1 MCVHKCNLKDHIHLC
16 MSLRLILSH
25 TDELS
30 DGPTKG
36 GLPWSTGPSTGH
48 SLLHS
53 VHLLQETSQQCTAR
67 GNLEVS
73 RLGLGVI
80 VQSNECQQ
88 KYYEATKQTFA
99 IFVFCETHF

>member
-1 MCVHKCNLKDHIHLC
+1 
-16 MSLRLILSH
+16 MSFRLILSH

-36 GLPWSTGPSTGH
+36 SLPWSIGLSTGR
-48 SLLHS
+48 SLPHS
-53 VHLLQETSQQCTAR
+53 VHLLQETPQQCTAT
-67 GNLEVS
+67 GNLQVS

-88 KYYEATKQTFA
+88 TYYEATKQTFA
-99 IFVFCETHF
+99 IFVFCETQF